1 MASRKLLVPAVLL
14 ASLIAVAL
22 CWHLLYPS
30 PDPKRMGYV
39 FWKAGLYRLN
49 PDEALGT
56 MVGDP
61 QRDRLVLGKTKTQL
75 RDKFGVLLT
84 PGEAS
89 AYLRGCYEAS
99 SWKGKDVRF
108 VRESLWMVVFNQ
120 DKATE
125 LVLMKGC

>member
-1 MASRKLLVPAVLL
+1 
-14 ASLIAVAL
+14 
-22 CWHLLYPS
+22 
-30 PDPKRMGYV
+30 MGYV

-49 PDEALGT
+49 LDEALGT

-61 QRDRLVLGKTKTQL
+61 QRDRLILGRTKTQL

-84 PGEAS
+84 PEEAP

-108 VRESLWMVVFNQ
+108 VGDSLWMVVFDQ

>member
-1 MASRKLLVPAVLL
+1 
-14 ASLIAVAL
+14 
-22 CWHLLYPS
+22 
-30 PDPKRMGYV
+30 MGYV

-56 MVGDP
+56 MVGD
-61 QRDRLVLGKTKTQL
+61 LGKTKTQL

-84 PGEAS
+84 PEEAS

-99 SWKGKDVRF
+99 FWKGKDVRF